1 MTSQSD
7 PKMLLYRARLYL
19 EEGRSEEA
27 LQSLQALQVLHTTD
41 EQLQRDVSYLLGWCY
56 VQKKQWKEAVEVLSP
71 LLQGVNVTEKYNS
84 LLERELVALYLLRL
98 GEAAV
103 NLGHHEDASLH
114 FTICLKV
121 LHDRRVHLPSV
132 RIKARYY
139 LGMTCIV
146 RGLYPAAI
154 QHYEEALRLCRHYNN
169 EEEMA
174 HVYHGL
180 CDAYRHTGDFARAI
194 TSGQEALRLYRMRSD
209 REMEARVY
217 HLMGR
222 VSFLL
227 GDLRAASDHYT
238 ESLAI
243 ATGNDGPTMA
253 MLNCVA
259 LADVRLAED
268 RLEEARRYCQFALET
283 MQRSHNAQMSGIV
296 YYAVGKIAHEEARR
310 TQDSPRAKLLEE
322 AVSWYQKASEL
333 LGPTQAYADKA
344 EVYGRWAQAL
354 EELGCAQEAI
364 DVWRSGYEMLSQKA
378 AKAR

>member
-7 PKMLLYRARLYL
+7 PQMLLYRARLYL
-19 EEGRSEEA
+19 EEGRSKEA
-27 LQSLQALQVLHTTD
+27 LVSLQALHTDD
-41 EQLQRDVSYLLGWCY
+41 EKLQRNVSYLLGWCY
-56 VQKKQWKEAVEVLSP
+56 VQQKQWQEAVEVLSP
-71 LLQGVNVTEKYNS
+71 LLANVRLTGEADS
-84 LLERELVALYLLRL
+84 LVERELVALYLLRL
-98 GEAAV
+98 GEAAI

-121 LHDRRVHLPSV
+121 LHDRRVYLPTV

-146 RGLYPAAI
+146 RGLYSAAV

-180 CDAYRHTGDFARAI
+180 CDAYRHTGDFARA
-194 TSGQEALRLYRMRSD
+194 TTAGEEALQLYRRRMD
-209 REMEARVY
+209 REMEARVH

-222 VSFLL
+222 ISFSL
-227 GDLRAASDHYT
+227 GDLREASDHYT

-243 ATGNDGPTMA
+243 ATGYNGPTMA

-259 LADVRLAED
+259 LADVRLAEE
-268 RLEEARRYCQFALET
+268 RLEEARRYCQLALET
-283 MQRSHNAQMSGIV
+283 MQRSHNVQMSATV
-296 YYAVGKIAHEEARR
+296 YHAVGKIAQEEARLVHGGER
-310 TQDSPRAKLLEE
+310 QQLLQE

-333 LGPTQAYADKA
+333 LGPTQAYADRA
-344 EVYGRWAQAL
+344 EIYGRWAQAL

-364 DVWRSGYEMLSQKA
+364 DVWRSGYEVLSKKA
-378 AKAR
+378 AEVR

>member
-1 MTSQSD
+1 MTSQAD
-7 PKMLLYRARLYL
+7 PQMLLYRARLYL
-19 EEGRSEEA
+19 EEGRSKEA
-27 LQSLQALQVLHTTD
+27 LLSLQALHTED
-41 EQLQRDVSYLLGWCY
+41 EKLQRNVSYLLGWCY
-56 VQKKQWKEAVEVLSP
+56 VQQKQWQEAVAVLSP
-71 LLQGVNVTEKYNS
+71 LLVDVKLTNEAES
-84 LLERELVALYLLRL
+84 LVERELIALYLLRL

-114 FTICLKV
+114 FTVCLKV
-121 LHDRRVHLPSV
+121 LHDRRVHLPTV

-146 RGLYPAAI
+146 RGLYSAAV

-180 CDAYRHTGDFARAI
+180 CDAYRHEGDFDRATI
-194 TSGQEALRLYRMRSD
+194 SGQEALRLYRQRAD
-209 REMEARVY
+209 REMEARVH
-217 HLMGR
+217 HLIGR
-222 VSFLL
+222 ISFQL
-227 GDLRAASDHYT
+227 GDLREASDHYT

-243 ATGNDGPTMA
+243 ATGFNGPTMA

-259 LADVRLAED
+259 LADVRMAEG

-283 MQRSHNAQMSGIV
+283 MQRSHNPQMSGTV
-296 YYAVGKIAHEEARR
+296 YYAVGKIAHEEAQQV
-310 TQDSPRAKLLEE
+310 QDVERQQLLEE

-333 LGPTQAYADKA
+333 LNPTQAYADRA

-364 DVWRSGYEMLSQKA
+364 DVWRSGYEVLSQKA
-378 AKAR
+378 AEAR

>member
-1 MTSQSD
+1 MVSQSD
-7 PKMLLYRARLYL
+7 PQMLLYRARLYL

-27 LQSLQALQVLHTTD
+27 LASLQAVHTED
-41 EQLQRDVSYLLGWCY
+41 EKVQRNVSYLFGWCY

-71 LLQGVNVTEKYNS
+71 LLTNAKITENVSS

-146 RGLYPAAI
+146 RGLYSAAI

-169 EEEMA
+169 DEEMA

-180 CDAYRHTGDFARAI
+180 CDAYRHAGDFARA
-194 TSGQEALRLYRMRSD
+194 TAAGQEALQLYRKRSD

-217 HLMGR
+217 HIMGR
-222 VSFLL
+222 VSFME
-227 GDLRAASDHYT
+227 GNLREASDHYT

-243 ATGNDGPTMA
+243 ATGYDGPTMA

-259 LADVRLAED
+259 LADVRMAEG

-283 MQRSHNAQMSGIV
+283 MQRSNNTQMSGIV
-296 YYAVGKIAHEEARR
+296 YYAVGKIAHEEARLA
-310 TQDSPRAKLLEE
+310 QDDPQKQLLEE

-364 DVWRSGYEMLSQKA
+364 EVWRSGYEVLSQKA
-378 AKAR
+378 TEAR

>member
-7 PKMLLYRARLYL
+7 PQMLLYRARLYL
-19 EEGRSEEA
+19 EEGRSKEA
-27 LQSLQALQVLHTTD
+27 LVSLQALHTDD
-41 EQLQRDVSYLLGWCY
+41 EKLQRNVSYLLGWCY
-56 VQKKQWKEAVEVLSP
+56 VQQKQWQEAVEVLSP
-71 LLQGVNVTEKYNS
+71 LLANVRLTGEADS
-84 LLERELVALYLLRL
+84 LVERELVALYLLRL
-98 GEAAV
+98 GEAAI

-121 LHDRRVHLPSV
+121 LHDRRVYLPTV

-146 RGLYPAAI
+146 RGLYSAAV

-180 CDAYRHTGDFARAI
+180 CDAYRHTGDFARAS
-194 TSGQEALRLYRMRSD
+194 TAGEEALQLYRRRMD
-209 REMEARVY
+209 REMEARVH

-222 VSFLL
+222 ISFSL
-227 GDLRAASDHYT
+227 GDLREASDHYT

-243 ATGNDGPTMA
+243 ATGYNGPTMA

-259 LADVRLAED
+259 LADVRLAEE
-268 RLEEARRYCQFALET
+268 RLEEARRYCQLALET
-283 MQRSHNAQMSGIV
+283 MQRSHNVQMSATV
-296 YYAVGKIAHEEARR
+296 YHAVGKIAQEEARLVHGVER
-310 TQDSPRAKLLEE
+310 QQLLQE

-333 LGPTQAYADKA
+333 LGPTQAYADRA
-344 EVYGRWAQAL
+344 EIYGRWAQAL

-364 DVWRSGYEMLSQKA
+364 DVWRSGYEVLSKKA
-378 AKAR
+378 AEVR

>member
-7 PKMLLYRARLYL
+7 PQMLLYRARLYL
-19 EEGRSEEA
+19 EEGRSKEA
-27 LQSLQALQVLHTTD
+27 LSALQALHTDD
-41 EQLQRDVSYLLGWCY
+41 EKLQRNVSYLLGWCY
-56 VQKKQWKEAVEVLSP
+56 VQQKQWQEAVAVLSP
-71 LLQGVNVTEKYNS
+71 LLVDIKPTDEANS
-84 LLERELVALYLLRL
+84 LVERELIALYLLRL

-114 FTICLKV
+114 FTVCLKV
-121 LHDRRVHLPSV
+121 LHDRRVHLPTV

-146 RGLYPAAI
+146 RGLYSAAV

-180 CDAYRHTGDFARAI
+180 CDAYRHEGDFDRATI
-194 TSGQEALRLYRMRSD
+194 SGQEALRLYGQRAD
-209 REMEARVY
+209 REMEARVH

-222 VSFLL
+222 ISFQL
-227 GDLRAASDHYT
+227 GDLRAASDQYT

-243 ATGNDGPTMA
+243 ATGFNGPTMA

-259 LADVRLAED
+259 LADVRMAEG

-283 MQRSHNAQMSGIV
+283 MQRSHNSQMSGTV
-296 YYAVGKIAHEEARR
+296 YHAVGKIAHEEARQVQGEQR
-310 TQDSPRAKLLEE
+310 QQLLEE

-333 LGPTQAYADKA
+333 LDPTQAYADRA
-344 EVYGRWAQAL
+344 EVYGLWAEAL
-354 EELGCAQEAI
+354 EELGCAQKAI
-364 DVWRSGYEMLSQKA
+364 DVWRSGYTVLSQKA
-378 AKAR
+378 TEAR

>member
-7 PKMLLYRARLYL
+7 PNMLLYRARLYL

-27 LQSLQALQVLHTTD
+27 LSALRALHTKD
-41 EQLQRDVSYLLGWCY
+41 EKLQRDVSYLLGWCY
-56 VQKKQWKEAVEVLSP
+56 VQKKQWKDVVEVLSP
-71 LLQGVNVTEKYNS
+71 LLADMKVGEKFNS

-121 LHDRRVHLPSV
+121 LHDRRIHLPSV

-146 RGLYPAAI
+146 RGLHSAAI

-169 EEEMA
+169 EDEMA

-180 CDAYRHTGDFARAI
+180 CDAYRHTGDFAKA
-194 TSGQEALRLYRMRSD
+194 TTAGQEALSLYRKRSD

-222 VSFLL
+222 ISFSL
-227 GDLRAASDHYT
+227 GDLREASDHYT

-259 LADVRLAED
+259 LADVRMAEA

-283 MQRSHNAQMSGIV
+283 MHRSHNAQMSGIV
-296 YYAVGKIAHEEARR
+296 YYAVGKIAHEEARQ
-310 TQDSPRAKLLEE
+310 THGLPQQQLLEE

-333 LGPTQAYADKA
+333 LNPTQAYADRA

-364 DVWRSGYEMLSQKA
+364 DVWRSGYAVLSQKTTE
-378 AKAR
+378 AR

>member
-7 PKMLLYRARLYL
+7 PQMLLYRARLYL
-19 EEGRSEEA
+19 EEGRSKEA
-27 LQSLQALQVLHTTD
+27 LAALQALHTSD
-41 EQLQRDVSYLLGWCY
+41 EKVQRNVSYLLGWCY
-56 VQKKQWKEAVEVLSP
+56 VQQKQWQEAVEVLSP
-71 LLQGVNVTEKYNS
+71 LLANVKLTGEADS
-84 LLERELVALYLLRL
+84 LVERERVALYLLRL
-98 GEAAV
+98 GEAAI

-121 LHDRRVHLPSV
+121 LHDRRVYLPTV

-146 RGLYPAAI
+146 RGLYSAAV

-180 CDAYRHTGDFARAI
+180 CDAYRHSGDFARA
-194 TSGQEALRLYRMRSD
+194 TTAGEEALQLYRRRAD
-209 REMEARVY
+209 REMEARVHY
-217 HLMGR
+217 LMGR
-222 VSFLL
+222 ISFLL

-243 ATGNDGPTMA
+243 ATSYNGPTMA

-259 LADVRLAED
+259 LADVRMGEE
-268 RLEEARRYCQFALET
+268 RLEEARRYCQLALET
-283 MQRSHNAQMSGIV
+283 MQRSHNVQMSGTV
-296 YYAVGKIAHEEARR
+296 YHAVGKISHEEARQAHGDQR
-310 TQDSPRAKLLEE
+310 QQLLQE

-333 LGPTQAYADKA
+333 LSPTQAYADRA
-344 EVYGRWAQAL
+344 EIYGRWAQAL

-364 DVWRSGYEMLSQKA
+364 DIWRSGYEVLSKKA
-378 AKAR
+378 TEVR

>member
-7 PKMLLYRARLYL
+7 PQMLLYRARLYL
-19 EEGRSEEA
+19 EEGRSKEA
-27 LQSLQALQVLHTTD
+27 LAALQALNTSD
-41 EQLQRDVSYLLGWCY
+41 EKLQRNVSYLLGWCY
-56 VQKKQWKEAVEVLSP
+56 VQQKQWQKAVEVLSP
-71 LLQGVNVTEKYNS
+71 LLANVKLTGEGDS
-84 LLERELVALYLLRL
+84 LVERELVALYLLRL
-98 GEAAV
+98 GEAAI

-121 LHDRRVHLPSV
+121 LHDRRVYLPTV

-146 RGLYPAAI
+146 RGLYSAAV

-180 CDAYRHTGDFARAI
+180 CDAYRHVGDFARA
-194 TSGQEALRLYRMRSD
+194 TTVGDEALQLYRKRAD
-209 REMEARVY
+209 REMEARVH

-222 VSFLL
+222 ISFLL

-243 ATGNDGPTMA
+243 ATSYNGPTMA

-259 LADVRLAED
+259 LADVRMAED
-268 RLEEARRYCQFALET
+268 RLEEARRYCQLALET
-283 MQRSHNAQMSGIV
+283 MQRSHNVQMSGTV
-296 YYAVGKIAHEEARR
+296 YHAVGKISHEEARQAHGEQR
-310 TQDSPRAKLLEE
+310 QQLLQE

-333 LGPTQAYADKA
+333 LGPTQAYADRA
-344 EVYGRWAQAL
+344 EIYGRWAQAL

-364 DVWRSGYEMLSQKA
+364 DIWRSGYEVLSKKA
-378 AKAR
+378 TEVR